1 MKEIKTN
8 LKMRKEKRIRKGKK
22 ERERLSQKREL
33 LREMD
38 DKRRQVH
45 KTGCKKTERE
55 FMILAV

>member
-1 MKEIKTN
+1 MKEIKAN

-45 KTGCKKTERE
+45 KTGCKKQKEN
-55 FMILAV
+55 L